1 MAAIVKPSSPL
12 NYEKYEVTQ
21 SIFSPSVTS
30 FPKTP
35 KYKTSKLV
43 IILLSVRD
51 RLRLGHNACADSTH
65 TLITHILRQ
74 SGCVFTYLHDHS
86 KSVRS
91 QNTRGK

>member
-35 KYKTSKLV
+35 KYKNESGLPWGV
-43 IILLSVRD
+43 IARE
-51 RLRLGHNACADSTH
+51 
-65 TLITHILRQ
+65 
-74 SGCVFTYLHDHS
+74 LHDTLEDAIEIDTAA
-86 KSVRS
+86 RAY
-91 QNTRGK
+91 NE